1 MKIWT
6 RFTKTPCFCLA
17 CALLL
22 PSVVA
27 QSHDRTKSAA
37 DVVLQGDVKGIQ
49 NNTYIEVPFK
59 VPNDVQR
66 VTINFRYT
74 EREQHTALDLGLLDT
89 VELRCWSGGNKSTLT
104 VGISDATPSCLP
116 GPLPAGTWNILI
128 GVPNIRAGVISHYTA
143 EVYFSRSGLVSEE
156 PEILRAPIRQGP
168 AWYRGD
174 LHMHTAHSDG
184 QCASQSGAKV
194 PCPVFLTVEA
204 AARRG
209 LDFIAITDHNATS
222 QYDEMRELQPYFNK
236 VLLIPGREIT
246 TFYGHM
252 NLLGTTSYLDFRV
265 GSQSVP
271 DANTLLRNAQKLGAL
286 VSINHPEA
294 PTGELCMGCGW
305 TPKTAV
311 NMGLVTAVEAV
322 NGGSELDGTYGIPF
336 WDRQLNEG
344 HRLTGIGGSDNHNA
358 LSDPERP
365 SAVGNPTTVIYAT
378 DLSTPAIMAGI
389 RAGHVFVDAT
399 ASRDRILTMT
409 AQTTHT
415 TAQMGDSLEA
425 AQQTSVDFEV
435 HETGAD
441 QGKISLVEDGQVSA
455 IPATSNET
463 GTLHTRWTSDGR
475 RHWFRP
481 QMNGPDG
488 KLWMIGNPIYI
499 NWDKAP
505 ADSAR

>member
-6 RFTKTPCFCLA
+6 RFTKASCFCLA

-22 PSVVA
+22 PSAVA
-27 QSHDRTKSAA
+27 QSHDRTKPAA
-37 DVVLQGDVKGIQ
+37 DIVLNGDVKGIQ
-49 NNTYIEVPFK
+49 NNSYIEVPFK

-66 VTINFRYT
+66 VTITFHYT

-89 VELRCWSGGNKSTLT
+89 AGLRCWSGGNKSTLT

-143 EVYFSRSGLVSEE
+143 EVYFSHSGLVSEE
-156 PEILRAPIRQGP
+156 PEILRAPLHQGA

-204 AARRG
+204 AVRRG
-209 LDFIAITDHNATS
+209 LDFIAISDHNATS
-222 QYDEMRELQPYFNK
+222 QYDAMRELQPYFDK
-236 VLLIPGREIT
+236 VLLIPAREIT
-246 TFYGHM
+246 TFNGHM

-271 DANTLLRNAQKLGAL
+271 DTNTLLRRAQKLGAL

-311 NMGLVTAVEAV
+311 DMELITAVEAV

-336 WDRQLNEG
+336 WDQQLNEG
-344 HRLTGIGGSDNHNA
+344 HRLTGVGGSDNHNA
-358 LSDPERP
+358 LSDPNRP

-378 DLSTPAIMAGI
+378 ELSTPAILAGI
-389 RAGHVFVDAT
+389 RTGRVFVDAT

-409 AQTTHT
+409 AQTAHT

-425 AQQTSVDFEV
+425 AQRTSVDFEV
-435 HETGAD
+435 HATGAD
-441 QGKISLVEDGQVSA
+441 QGRISLVEDGQVSA
-455 IPATSNET
+455 LPATSNEA
-463 GTLHTRWTSDGR
+463 GALHTRWTSDGH

-481 QMNGPDG
+481 QVKGPDG
-488 KLWMIGNPIYI
+488 ELWMIGNPIYL

-505 ADSAR
+505 ADNAR